1 MGKERR
7 EPTQINGVCSVVM
20 THVLMAEIAPMH
32 RAELDTAAALV
43 VAEEQL
49 TREKRQRLRMA
60 QERDVAHKELRHARS
75 KIQELQT
82 QLDLMLGIDLVDD
95 EEQVV
100 SALREL
106 DDARHRML
114 THLVELQSLRRVSE
128 ENKGFLCPISLEL
141 MRDPCFAADGLS
153 YERAHI
159 DRWLRLL
166 IRQGQTLRS
175 PLTNEVHLSSQ
186 SVKLANLS

>member
-1 MGKERR
+1 MA
-7 EPTQINGVCSVVM
+7 VM
-20 THVLMAEIAPMH
+20 KVADMAPMH

-75 KIQELQT
+75 KIQELRT

-114 THLVELQSLRRVSE
+114 THLVELQSLRHVSE
-128 ENKGFLCPISLEL
+128 DNKRFLCPISLEL

>member
-1 MGKERR
+1 
-7 EPTQINGVCSVVM
+7 M
-20 THVLMAEIAPMH
+20 TDVLVQVADIAPMH
-32 RAELDTAAALV
+32 RAELDKSTALV

-49 TREKRQRLRMA
+49 AREKRQRLRMA

-82 QLDLMLGIDLVDD
+82 QLDLMLGSNLVDN
-95 EEQVV
+95 EEQAV

-106 DDARHRML
+106 DDARHRIL

-128 ENKGFLCPISLEL
+128 QNKGFLCPISLEL

-166 IRQGQTLRS
+166 IRQGQALRS
-175 PLTNEVHLSSQ
+175 PLTNEVQLSSQ
-186 SVKLANLS
+186 SLALAPSS